1 MPDAEA
7 VYQQYRDRVYGY
19 LFRMCRN
26 HDLAEEFT
34 QETFYQALK
43 QWDRFEG
50 RSDIGTWLCA
60 IARRQYFMILRKPV
74 PEPVEDLPDPASPD
88 FAESVAN
95 RSIALNAYKAL
106 HCLQEPYREVFTLR
120 LFSELS
126 FREIAEVF
134 GKTES
139 WARVTSYRAKQMLA
153 DALKGDIQNE

>member
-26 HDLAEEFT
+26 YDLAEELT
-34 QETFYQALK
+34 QETFYQAMK
-43 QWDRFEG
+43 QWNRFEG

-60 IARRQYFMILRKPV
+60 IARRQYYMILRKPA
-74 PEPVEDLPDPASPD
+74 PEPVADLPESASPD

-126 FREIAEVF
+126 FKEIAEVF
-134 GKTES
+134 GKTEN

-153 DALKGDIQNE
+153 DTLKGDIQNE